1 MKRRAVYLLSIVLTG
16 FTAAQAQPTLQ
27 GAHDLGIGFATQQK
41 DEVGT
46 SRINEQTAAQVPLY
60 KPNPLQQNSYDGGFG
75 DMLNIGVGR
84 ITESRAYSP
93 GSCDKEGFDP
103 EQAAKSV
110 MGPQKWATLSA
121 SQRQRA
127 IEDQITYFDQECE
140 GINFLAGEYKMR
152 NRAEIPP
159 TDDLANWTPPQGTPD
174 GNGNCSMEN
183 VSIPPE
189 YVTEY
194 CYESRTIENRFCEE
208 HLNVQCEPPPPG
220 NCASGGIVRGSVSV
234 STGNYSYS
242 FNGSQLVLHN
252 TITQPWSQTYA
263 NFNFN
268 IEGLDRIEEFRAVQI
283 QSDNWVGLAV
293 NGVYLGTHSRFFGGW
308 YSTSY
313 TVRIG
318 NVRYCSQYE
327 RQCTSYS
334 TGDTPI
340 CWQWEDVCTGGYYN
354 MSQVFYSP
362 TGYRSAETGDR
373 FTSSVNINLMPY
385 LKEGNNTITMYV
397 IDGGPPG
404 NGTIWINAYQKCP
417 PSCSYTWSDN
427 CAPFESVLVN

>member
-46 SRINEQTAAQVPLY
+46 SRINEQTASEVPLY
-60 KPNPLQQNSYDGGFG
+60 RPNPVQQNNYEGGFG
-75 DMLNIGVGR
+75 DMLGIGVGR
-84 ITESRAYSP
+84 ITQSRSYSP

-220 NCASGGIVRGSVSV
+220 NCAIDGVVRGSVSV
-234 STGNYSYS
+234 SQASYGYT
-242 FNGSQLVLHN
+242 FNGSTLVLIN
-252 TITQPWSQTYA
+252 NVTASFSQTWA
-263 NFNFN
+263 KFNFN
-268 IEGLDRIEEFRAVQI
+268 VSGADRIQEFRATYI
-283 QSDNWVGLAV
+283 QSDNWVGFSV
-293 NGVYLGTHSRFFGGW
+293 NGHFIGTHSRYFGGLNLGSDRLTMASVKTCANQEQQCIEW
-308 YSTSY
+308 SNGDQGGCQAWE
-313 TVRIG
+313 TV
-318 NVRYCSQYE
+318 
-327 RQCTSYS
+327 CTSYYYS
-334 TGDTPI
+334 TRV
-340 CWQWEDVCTGGYYN
+340 Q
-354 MSQVFYSP
+354 YSP
-362 TGYRSAETGDR
+362 SGYGPPETGDS
-373 FTSSVNINLMPY
+373 FGSSVNVDIRPY
-385 LKEGNNTITMYV
+385 LKEGNNEITMYV
-397 IDGGPPG
+397 IDGGMPG
-404 NGTIWINAYQKCP
+404 NGRISFNVYQKCP
-417 PSCSYTWSDN
+417 PNCSYTWSDN